1 MRLIFVFSLL
11 LTIGCSTEST
21 QQKEKDPNLSEQIT
35 DQKVAKSYK
44 VIFTEE
50 VGWGYQIFDGNKL
63 MINQKHI
70 PAVQGLKG
78 FETKEKAEKTAQ
90 FVLDQVEAG
99 IFPPTITTEILDSL
113 GVL

>member
-11 LTIGCSTEST
+11 LTISCSPEPA
-21 QQKEKDPNLSEQIT
+21 QKNEADQHGSDAIAE
-35 DQKVAKSYK
+35 QKVAKSYK

-70 PAVQGLKG
+70 PAVQGLTG

-90 FVLDQVEAG
+90 YVLDQVEAG

-113 GVL
+113 EVL

>member
-1 MRLIFVFSLL
+1 MRLLLFVALL
-11 LTIGCSTEST
+11 LIGCSTETVEQEPIDQVDSKSQENT
-21 QQKEKDPNLSEQIT
+21 QIG
-35 DQKVAKSYK
+35 KSFK

-70 PAVQGLKG
+70 PAIQGLQG
-78 FETKEKAEKTAQ
+78 FETKEDAEKTAQ
-90 FVLDQVEAG
+90 YVLDQVEAG
-99 IFPPTITTEILDSL
+99 IFPPTITTSILDSL